1 MSDRPG
7 AENHERQVPR
17 AAVSWENPFG
27 DRGCIRDPSRFFG
40 RQEQL
45 RRIFEELRKGSSL
58 SLVGDSQVGKSSLLA
73 MVRHQ
78 AAAELGALSA
88 QVVHVDMQMIR
99 NEAEFFEA
107 LCVEMGLPGSLRSY
121 KLARALQG
129 RRYVVCLDEIEK
141 MANRQ
146 NFTGGER
153 EELRGLADG
162 ADAPLT
168 LVIAS
173 RSPLDVLFEDDPM
186 RCSPLA
192 GICGALPIVPFS
204 WAETQA
210 FLCHRLLGNGIQ
222 FSLEQMEVLFHQT
235 QGHPA
240 RLQAA
245 ADTLYRNLS

>member
-1 MSDRPG
+1 M
-7 AENHERQVPR
+7 
-17 AAVSWENPFG
+17 SWENPFG

-58 SLVGDSQVGKSSLLA
+58 SLVGEAQVGKSSLLA
-73 MVRHQ
+73 MVCHQ
-78 AAAELGALSA
+78 AKEKLGPLFAKI
-88 QVVHVDMQMIR
+88 VHVDMQLIGD
-99 NEAEFFEA
+99 EANFFEE
-107 LCVEMGLPGSLRSY
+107 LCGELGLPSLLRGY
-121 KLARALQG
+121 KLKRALG
-129 RRYVVCLDEIEK
+129 ERRYVVCLDEIEK
-141 MANRQ
+141 MANPQ
-146 NFTGGER
+146 NFTGDER

-192 GICGALPIVPFS
+192 GICGTLPIVPFS

-210 FLCHRLLGNGIQ
+210 FLHHRLQGNGVQ
-222 FSLEQMEVLFHQT
+222 FSQEQMEALFHQT

-240 RLQAA
+240 KLQTSA
-245 ADTLYRNLS
+245 ADLYRHLTQG

>member
-1 MSDRPG
+1 MGDI
-7 AENHERQVPR
+7 AIQVPR
-17 AAVSWENPFG
+17 EAVSWENPFG

-73 MVRHQ
+73 MVRHR
-78 AAAELGALSA
+78 AAAELGALA
-88 QVVHVDMQMIR
+88 AKIVHVDMQMIR

-107 LCVEMGLPGSLRSY
+107 LCGELGLPGLLRGYRLKRSL
-121 KLARALQG
+121 G
-129 RRYVVCLDEIEK
+129 ERRYVVCLDEIEK
-141 MANRQ
+141 MTNPQ
-146 NFTGGER
+146 NFTGDER

-173 RSPLDVLFEDDPM
+173 RSPLDMLFEDDPM

-192 GICGALPIVPFS
+192 GICGTLLIVPFS
-204 WAETQA
+204 WIETQA
-210 FLCHRLLGNGIQ
+210 FLRHRLANNGVQ

-240 RLQAA
+240 KLQTSA
-245 ADTLYRNLS
+245 ADLYRHLTQG